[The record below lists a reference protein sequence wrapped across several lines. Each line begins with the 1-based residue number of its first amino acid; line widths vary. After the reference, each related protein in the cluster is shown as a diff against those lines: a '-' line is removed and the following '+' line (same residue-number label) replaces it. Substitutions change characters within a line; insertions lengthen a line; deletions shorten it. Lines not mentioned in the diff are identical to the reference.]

1 MILFLLTAICK
12 FLGTITVYATLVA
25 LLVLF
30 STSSAVIVVAVF
42 LFAGTDLLVVREMDR
57 HGVGD
62 L

>member
-25 LLVLF
+25 LLALL

-42 LFAGTDLLVVREMDR
+42 LFAGTDLLVVREMDQ